1 MEFPDGTFA
10 IDQIE
15 EIIEVQKVFMDVV
28 SETRSTNMF
37 TFPVLTFSLFYKD
50 NKFGDE
56 EFAHWASDRNM

>member
-37 TFPVLTFSLFYKD
+37 TFPVKVI
-50 NKFGDE
+50 
-56 EFAHWASDRNM
+56 AA

>member
-1 MEFPDGTFA
+1 MSIFDRPYLEALFGGMEFPDGTFA

-37 TFPVLTFSLFYKD
+37 TFPVKVI
-50 NKFGDE
+50 
-56 EFAHWASDRNM
+56 AA